1 MRIHITQS
9 TKQFL
14 PEKVYK
20 TSERGMIDIPG
31 KASLKTF
38 LIVGKYNRSGEIEK
52 MEYTNLLLDEE
63 NKNKEIA
70 HKIQH
75 NSKWEGF
82 TLLKNKL

>member
-31 KASLKTF
+31 KASLKTY
-38 LIVGKYNRSGEIEK
+38 LIVGKYNKSGEIEK
-52 MEYTNLLLDEE
+52 MEYGFDSE
-63 NKNKEIA
+63 NKPNEKDKKA
-70 HKIQH
+70 P
-75 NSKWEGF
+75 NSKWDGF
-82 TLLKNKL
+82 NLL

>member
-1 MRIHITQS
+1 MRIHITQT

-20 TSERGMIDIPG
+20 SSERGMIDIPG
-31 KASLKTF
+31 KSSLKTF
-38 LIVGKYNRSGEIEK
+38 LIVGKYNKAGEIEK
-52 MEYTNLLLDEE
+52 MEYTNIHIDEE
-63 NKNKEIA
+63 EKNKEIA

-82 TLLKNKL
+82 RLTKN